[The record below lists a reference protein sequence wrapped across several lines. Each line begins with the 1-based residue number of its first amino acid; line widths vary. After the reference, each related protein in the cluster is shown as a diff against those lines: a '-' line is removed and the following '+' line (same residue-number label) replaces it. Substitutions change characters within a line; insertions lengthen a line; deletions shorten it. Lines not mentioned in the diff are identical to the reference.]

1 MQIST
6 QVEQV
11 NQGAIEHLP
20 REMFERV
27 LEIWYN
33 KI

>member
-11 NQGAIEHLP
+11 NQGAVEHFP
-20 REMFERV
+20 RERFEWV
-27 LEIWYN
+27 EIWYN

>member
-11 NQGAIEHLP
+11 NQGAVEHFP
-20 REMFERV
+20 RERFERV
-27 LEIWYN
+27 VEIWYN